1 MVIGKRSQ
9 AQELREFESH
19 RNEGSCCALRNQSIR
34 GENEFELSESDRSTH
49 VSWQIDFSELLREL
63 KVGEEALS
71 SKEQDGI

>member
-9 AQELREFESH
+9 AQELREFESPP
-19 RNEGSCCALRNQSIR
+19 EGSCCALRNQSIR

-71 SKEQDGI
+71 SKEQDGT